1 MAENA
6 WKGVVCLEFVK
17 EKKAICASSAALT
30 EPSARVRLIS
40 FAGEGNVR
48 SRSPLKGAARRF
60 ASARRQLR

>member
-17 EKKAICASSAALT
+17 KKAVCASSAALT